1 MKDHKKVGG
10 KLLQTNK
17 RFSNL
22 KEKQKLKIN
31 EWLYIEYMKYRK
43 STNKLPDKEQDRKI
57 ICSVGQLVA
66 DAEIWIPEK
75 ELIKYYIAHKNKFEK
90 RFEKE

>member
-1 MKDHKKVGG
+1 MKNHSKVGG
-10 KLLQTNK
+10 QLLQTNK
-17 RFSNL
+17 HFSDL
-22 KEKQKLKIN
+22 KEKQKTKIN

-57 ICSVGQLVA
+57 ICSGGQLVA
-66 DAEIWIPEK
+66 DAEIWIPEE
-75 ELIKYYIAHKNKFEK
+75 ELIKYYIAHKSKFEK

>member
-1 MKDHKKVGG
+1 MKNHSKVGG
-10 KLLQTNK
+10 QLLQTNK
-17 RFSNL
+17 HFSDL
-22 KEKQKLKIN
+22 KEKQKTKIN

-66 DAEIWIPEK
+66 DAEI
-75 ELIKYYIAHKNKFEK
+75 
-90 RFEKE
+90 